1 MQRLMAVNFIRSK
14 GRILLLFTAKE
25 EFSVGEILDANR
37 IQQDRRL
44 SVFPGVT
51 SVSRDC
57 GVRRQGR
64 RILEG
69 GHHTR
74 PAPPNAPSQDSI
86 RTSFGADWAAKG
98 ALPAERYRNF
108 ESKSC
113 LFRFVFSLRK
123 ASRPQGGIRGFA
135 IRVERSTFFLSNN
148 RSRFLPSARR
158 GKKKKEYRH
167 IYISIYIY
175 TYIEKIYG
183 LFHGER
189 WINWL
194 HVSTRVNYRN
204 RGTCACKLIS
214 FFFLY
219 TSFFTRFTRFSI
231 LRNVVLTCD
240 WHLVNWNCSFSSFF
254 FFFFGIIIN
263 WKTVG

>member
-167 IYISIYIY
+167 IYIISIYIYIY
-175 TYIEKIYG
+175 TYPHRKRT
-183 LFHGER
+183 L
-189 WINWL
+189 
-194 HVSTRVNYRN
+194 
-204 RGTCACKLIS
+204 
-214 FFFLY
+214 
-219 TSFFTRFTRFSI
+219 
-231 LRNVVLTCD
+231 
-240 WHLVNWNCSFSSFF
+240 
-254 FFFFGIIIN
+254 
-263 WKTVG
+263 